1 MGFIEE
7 RNEMVCGVGG
17 ADVGLVSWLVM
28 NHALRRTAC
37 VDTIYFGW
45 RWRVRVHHHMPEVYA
60 CACAMRSMCMVGDR
74 STHLTR
80 FLERVALR

>member
-17 ADVGLVSWLVM
+17 ADVGLVWRLVM

-37 VDTIYFGW
+37 VDTIYLGR

-60 CACAMRSMCMVGDR
+60 CAMRSMYR
-74 STHLTR
+74 FTHLTI
-80 FLERVALR
+80 FHERVALR